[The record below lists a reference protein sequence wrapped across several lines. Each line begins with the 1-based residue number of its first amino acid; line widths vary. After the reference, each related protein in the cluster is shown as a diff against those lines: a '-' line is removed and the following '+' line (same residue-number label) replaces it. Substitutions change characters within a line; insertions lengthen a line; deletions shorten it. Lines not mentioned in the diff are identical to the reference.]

1 MSLDNIQFSA
11 ELVKDL
17 YSKSLVDL
25 DTANAKESA
34 PSKKDWTFL
43 GGNKKNILL
52 IVTDSN
58 NAYLPDNDLNFLM
71 GILGACKLTMA
82 DVALVNCFSKKDMD
96 YKSLGENFSPHKII
110 FFGTEPSSLDFPL
123 QFPNYQLQKYNHQV
137 YLAAPT
143 LALLAKDVS
152 EKKQLWGCLKT
163 LFEIG

>member
-25 DTANAKESA
+25 DTAIAKESA
-34 PSKKDWTFL
+34 SSKKGWAFL
-43 GGNKKNILL
+43 GANKKNVLV
-52 IVTDSN
+52 IVTEQN
-58 NAYLPDNDLNFLM
+58 NAYLADTDLNFLM

-82 DVALVNCFSKKDMD
+82 DIALVNCFEKKDMD
-96 YKSLGENFSPHKII
+96 YKSLGENFSPRKII

-143 LALLAKDVS
+143 LAILAKEVS
-152 EKKQLWGCLKT
+152 EKKQLWACLKT
-163 LFEIG
+163 LFEI

>member
-25 DTANAKESA
+25 DTAIANESA
-34 PSKKDWTFL
+34 PSKKDWAFL
-43 GGNKKNILL
+43 GANKKNILI
-52 IVTDSN
+52 IVTEQN
-58 NAYLPDNDLNFLM
+58 NAFLTDTDLNFLM

-82 DVALVNCFSKKDMD
+82 DVALVNCFNKKNMD
-96 YKSLGENFSPHKII
+96 YKSLGENFSPEKII

-123 QFPNYQLQKYNHQV
+123 QFPNYQLQKYNQQV

-143 LALLAKDVS
+143 LAILAKEVS
-152 EKKQLWGCLKT
+152 EKKQLWACLKT
-163 LFEIG
+163 LFEI

>member
-25 DTANAKESA
+25 DTAIAKESA
-34 PSKKDWTFL
+34 SSKKGWAFL
-43 GGNKKNILL
+43 GANKKNVLV
-52 IVTDSN
+52 IVIEQN
-58 NAYLPDNDLNFLM
+58 NAYLADTDLNFLM

-82 DVALVNCFSKKDMD
+82 DIALVNCFEKKDMD
-96 YKSLGENFSPHKII
+96 YKSLGENFSPRKII

-143 LALLAKDVS
+143 LAILAKEVS
-152 EKKQLWGCLKT
+152 EKKQLWACLKT
-163 LFEIG
+163 LFEI